1 MYLSWLFLGALR
13 GAGEGAGVVSGAL
26 ANLDLVV
33 NVVALNGEGH
43 GGTLGHTLKHNSI
56 FTRPFDSQIP
66 TQLRFDLF
74 GKKIDLACMDVAS
87 NRVLDGDLSLTV
99 PGYILADMDV
109 SQLGRVHHQLHRS
122 PHGVLETENS

>member
-1 MYLSWLFLGALR
+1 MKRSVILCNSVRLWWCLYLSWLFLGALR
-13 GAGEGAGVVSGAL
+13 VAGEGAGVVGGAL

-66 TQLRFDLF
+66 TLTCQIQAQGGITAKG
-74 GKKIDLACMDVAS
+74 GKKWKT
-87 NRVLDGDLSLTV
+87 RV
-99 PGYILADMDV
+99 
-109 SQLGRVHHQLHRS
+109 
-122 PHGVLETENS
+122 E

>member
-1 MYLSWLFLGALR
+1 MSANERECDIVQFDASLEVCLYLSWLFLGALR

-56 FTRPFDSQIP
+56 FTRPYDSQIQS
-66 TQLRFDLF
+66 TQLRFGLYLV
-74 GKKIDLACMDVAS
+74 K
-87 NRVLDGDLSLTV
+87 N
-99 PGYILADMDV
+99 
-109 SQLGRVHHQLHRS
+109 
-122 PHGVLETENS
+122 

>member
-1 MYLSWLFLGALR
+1 MRVSANEKECVILCNWWCLYLSWLFLGALR

-56 FTRPFDSQIP
+56 FTRPFDSQIS
-66 TQLRFDLF
+66 TQSRFGLF
-74 GKKIDLACMDVAS
+74 GKKLTWLAWMWHPTGFLMVTSAS
-87 NRVLDGDLSLTV
+87 LSLGTFW
-99 PGYILADMDV
+99 L
-109 SQLGRVHHQLHRS
+109 
-122 PHGVLETENS
+122 T